1 MNNNQL
7 DLKPISELLGESFL
21 VAAYQRGYKWKAQ
34 QVSQLLD
41 DINTFSPSPTETGF
55 YCLQPLVVKEVNIL
69 DSKNKQ
75 WELIDGQQRL
85 TTIYM
90 ILHYLQK
97 EPCFSID
104 YDTRKGSTE
113 FLKKLPN
120 ITIQAKENW
129 PSTVQRLQCTNN
141 IDNYHFFEAYKTI
154 SAWFSPK
161 DSYAKTTFIDNL
173 LHHTKVIWYEIHND
187 TDSRDV
193 FMRFNSG
200 KIPLTN
206 AELIKALFLKI
217 PTQANSENYRL
228 LQHELA
234 QEWDN
239 IECALHNDEFWSFI
253 NPSSHKNTIA
263 TRIELIFDLLVQEED
278 KKNKKVSKHKEDPF
292 YTFYQYQ
299 EWLSDGNYDKHKEAW
314 LNVKKCFLQLQEW
327 FEDKQL
333 YHLIGFLITQN
344 ITTVGGLREQSDDV
358 TKSSFVTVLKMKIGQ
373 ALKKILE
380 KTNLDSLE
388 YGSNNKDMIKIL
400 MLFNIHILLQE
411 QSDNRFS
418 FNQFKQQQWSLEHIH
433 AQHSKKLDEK
443 QAAQDWL
450 SKAITELDKL
460 ATAESETLK
469 SKLILQLTT
478 PKTTLDDINL
488 SRREFVNLFGEPDDT
503 EDNMHG
509 LENIALL
516 DKDTN
521 SQLNNNLFADKRQLI
536 IAKDKAGAFIPI
548 ATKNVF
554 LKYYSPN
561 AVHLN
566 YWTKDDRNGYFEAI
580 KKIVETYTQLA

>member
-1 MNNNQL
+1 MSDNQL
-7 DLKPISELLGESFL
+7 DLKPISELLNKHFL

-41 DINTFSPSPTETGF
+41 DINTFSSSPTEAGF

-85 TTIYM
+85 TTIFM
-90 ILHYLQK
+90 ILQCLK
-97 EPCFSID
+97 ESCFSID
-104 YDTRKGSTE
+104 YQTRKGSTE
-113 FLKKLPN
+113 FLNKLPN
-120 ITIQAKENW
+120 YGVNPDETWQSAVN
-129 PSTVQRLQCTNN
+129 RLKFTDN

-154 SAWFSPK
+154 SAWFSNK
-161 DSYAKTTFIDNL
+161 DLNAQNTFIDNL
-173 LHHTKVIWYEIHND
+173 LNHTKVIWYEIHNQ

-278 KKNKKVSKHKEDPF
+278 KKKKKVSKHKEDPF

-358 TKSSFVTVLKMKIGQ
+358 TKSFFVTVLKKKIGQ

-411 QSDNRFS
+411 KSDNRFS

-450 SKAITELDKL
+450 SEAIAELDNL
-460 ATAESETLK
+460 ATAESEALK
-469 SKLILQLTT
+469 GKLILQLTT
-478 PKTTLDDINL
+478 PKTTLEDINL
-488 SRREFVNLFGEPDDT
+488 SRREFVNLFGEPDDS
-503 EDNMHG
+503 EENMHY

-521 SQLNNNLFADKRQLI
+521 SQLNNNLFANKRQLI

-561 AVHLN
+561 AVNLN
-566 YWTKDDRNGYFEAI
+566 CWTKDDRDGYFEAI
-580 KKIVETYTQLA
+580 QKIVETYTKLA